1 MKERRIQ
8 NKEKFEL
15 ERRVYQQELNEKVEN
30 IKERDNIRKDKRL
43 KQ

>member
-1 MKERRIQ
+1 MQ